1 MNILLKFST
10 ICLLTLIC
18 VVSTSCA
25 TPQTDETADE
35 QLPAVEAQDT
45 NVIEL
50 TNEVMKSGLKA
61 VQSIFQKI
69 NDEVSENSH
78 IDQKP
83 RRNIQWFELSTRKGI
98 VKLHTYMPKD
108 SVKMLM
114 GRPHKTSIRTY
125 GDDFHETWEYEKR
138 AFKHSDNI
146 YITEFCFEFVNGELK
161 SVSQY

>member
-1 MNILLKFST
+1 MKTLLNTTFGF
-10 ICLLTLIC
+10 LLALIC

-25 TPQTDETADE
+25 TPPTDETADE
-35 QLPAVEAQDT
+35 QLSAVEAQDT

-69 NDEVSENSH
+69 NDEVSEESH

-125 GDDFHETWEYEKR
+125 GDDLHEKWEYEKR

-146 YITEFCFEFVNGELK
+146 YTTEFRFEFVNGELK